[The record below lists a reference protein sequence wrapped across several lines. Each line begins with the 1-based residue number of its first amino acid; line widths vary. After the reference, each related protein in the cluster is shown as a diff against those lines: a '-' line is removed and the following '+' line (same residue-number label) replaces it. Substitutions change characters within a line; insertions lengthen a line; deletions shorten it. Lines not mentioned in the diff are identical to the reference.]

1 MDIIT
6 PPENIEASAA
16 VGAAVNYRIILPQEF
31 CFPWHWN
38 IQFMY
43 DCWSVIEFLHWKLIS
58 TWEVNVTTMTIT
70 YDDVWELPPED
81 VWNVSWCLSFLLP
94 LHTNDLRLFVLF
106 AMLGSIVWVCA
117 WNFQLHVW
125 PKQSTNFVEW
135 MNEVAIFGHK
145 LPHSQ
150 THKNF
155 VFSFPVRRG
164 CNYGT
169 TFCTYNLSIQ
179 LLKKWHFL
187 DLVRQAAQVTRRDSL
202 DFPYLGRKYHKA
214 KGQKKL

>member
-1 MDIIT
+1 MTLEYSVHVRLLISYRVFALKADLDMRSECNHHDDCLWWCLRT
-6 PPENIEASAA
+6 PPRRCLKCFLMFIIFAA
-16 VGAAVNYRIILPQEF
+16 AAHQWLETFCVICHVGLY
-31 CFPWHWN
+31 
-38 IQFMY
+38 
-43 DCWSVIEFLHWKLIS
+43 
-58 TWEVNVTTMTIT
+58 
-70 YDDVWELPPED
+70 
-81 VWNVSWCLSFLLP
+81 
-94 LHTNDLRLFVLF
+94 
-106 AMLGSIVWVCA
+106 IVWVCA
-117 WNFQLHVW
+117 WNFRLHVW

-187 DLVRQAAQVTRRDSL
+187 DLVRQAAQVTRRDGL
-202 DFPYLGRKYHKA
+202 DFP
-214 KGQKKL
+214 